1 MISLSVNLVLWCNSL
16 EHFVSINLLL
26 TGCMRLWLNICL
38 CLVSSG
44 GDFVSQPWWTTSPS
58 QSDSMVSMASVHRN
72 RRPPANSFCM
82 PTLRSDLLLTPN
94 SVVVIQYFYL
104 KWRKKWTTPWNNRE
118 ASHFRAISK
127 RIVNS
132 VCIVCLCYAAI
143 FFNHFS
149 LFGKLFPLIHFCCNK
164 YVNQQTENVSIA
176 QSTQY
181 YFLFHC
187 RLCFWVQNFFCKMKT
202 ENWKSNS

>member
-149 LFGKLFPLIHFCCNK
+149 LG
-164 YVNQQTENVSIA
+164 IA
-176 QSTQY
+176 HILRSRHTGGEGLMKILWRWHVMGGRGWWEY
-181 YFLFHC
+181 YDT
-187 RLCFWVQNFFCKMKT
+187 M
-202 ENWKSNS
+202 